1 MCRVMKDPQDSQK
14 INVVHL
20 APVPEERS
28 WFQGL
33 LIHLDQKGFF
43 QSIVSVSNSDVD
55 FEQIFPFQI
64 RKYKSENRIFVIRLL
79 IALILIKKNLKRN
92 YKNVVLAQGHRES
105 TISYIA
111 SKLFGLD
118 YILIHHMQPGY
129 FNLFKSKKPV
139 SSFVHKLF
147 HELYAKNAIAVQSL
161 SLDVSHYL
169 EGLGVSKSR
178 IMEIPHGVD
187 FDKIQ
192 HQFFASNT
200 FESREFLRVLMVGRL
215 SPEKNYEI
223 AVKSFAQFLDHFP
236 NALLTIAGEGPCR
249 GDITNLINE
258 LGISSSVE
266 LLGFKSDIIS
276 LMRNSD
282 ALLHVAATES
292 YGRVYL
298 EALICDLPVFT
309 PKIGITLDLESIS
322 RGKIIFLQDSS
333 PDEISKKLVDYF
345 GRNTEQKKSTMPEFR
360 NYRAHDQEEV
370 FKRIA
375 VFLSEVL
382 NK

>member
-1 MCRVMKDPQDSQK
+1 MKDPQHSQK
-14 INVVHL
+14 INVIHV
-20 APVPEERS
+20 APLPEERS

-33 LIHLDQKGFF
+33 LIHLNQKGFF

-55 FEQIFPFQI
+55 FEQILSFQI
-64 RKYKSENRIFVIRLL
+64 RTYKSENRIFVFRLL

-92 YKNVVLAQGHRES
+92 CKNVVLAQGHRES

-129 FNLFKSKKPV
+129 FSLIESKKPI

-147 HELYAKNAIAVQSL
+147 HELYTKNAIAVQSL
-161 SLDVSHYL
+161 SLDVSRYL

-187 FDKIQ
+187 FDMIQ
-192 HQFFASNT
+192 LQFFASNT
-200 FESREFLRVLMVGRL
+200 LESRDFIRILMVGRL

-223 AVKSFAQFLDHFP
+223 ALKSFAQFLDHFP

-249 GDITNLINE
+249 DEITKLINE
-258 LGISSSVE
+258 LEIFSSVE

-309 PKIGITLDLESIS
+309 PKIGVTLDLESIS
-322 RGKIIFLQDSS
+322 RGKLIFFQDSS
-333 PDEISKKLVDYF
+333 PDEISKKMLDYF
-345 GRNTEQKKSTMPEFR
+345 GRNSEQKKSTMPEFR
-360 NYRAHDQEEV
+360 NYRAHNQEEV
-370 FKRIA
+370 FKRIGIF
-375 VFLSEVL
+375 VSGVL